1 MTMMIDFEETTLFF
15 SFSLPINGGGEN
27 VRLFS
32 KALSLSLFLSPRPSS
47 SSKFSL
53 LHAFTLLASL
63 AALAA
68 NSYPYSTHFPK
79 ATPLT

>member
-1 MTMMIDFEETTLFF
+1 MTMMIDFGETTLFF
-15 SFSLPINGGGEN
+15 SFSLPKNGGGET
-27 VRLFS
+27 FAS
-32 KALSLSLFLSPRPSS
+32 SPKLSLSLFLSPRPSS